1 MENWRRHIFGLKD
14 VVIFSLFAL
23 LMGLL
28 AGFFLAPI
36 KKGMTIGCNNGNN
49 YISKKMPERSGI
61 LRLSFMKRNLRKI
74 RYIWLTDMM
83 LFACL

>member
-49 YISKKMPERSGI
+49 YISKDDADKDLHDDLEMEMNE
-61 LRLSFMKRNLRKI
+61 LR
-74 RYIWLTDMM
+74 
-83 LFACL
+83 